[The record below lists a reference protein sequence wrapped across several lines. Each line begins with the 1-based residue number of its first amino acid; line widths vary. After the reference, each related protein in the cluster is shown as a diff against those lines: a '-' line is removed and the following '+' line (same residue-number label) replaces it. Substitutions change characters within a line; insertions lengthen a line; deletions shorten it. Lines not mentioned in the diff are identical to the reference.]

1 VVDFTP
7 KVHRKQHEIETVLDR
22 LEIEKYKIKQQQAQF
37 EAERLK
43 FLEQIAYNQK
53 LLNET
58 IANHRTEA
66 ESYKR
71 ALERQEQMFRK
82 QREDFEK
89 ERRQYNSQL
98 EDLRRRTNQ
107 AYENY
112 EKLRM
117 DGSATNEAL
126 RDSRDAY
133 KALKT
138 SLDRFSNQQS
148 PSSTKRKSGCVIV

>member
-1 VVDFTP
+1 MVDFTP
-7 KVHRKQHEIETVLDR
+7 ELHRKQHEIETALDR
-22 LEIEKYKIKQQQAQF
+22 LEKEKYKIKEQQAQF

-43 FLEQIAYNQK
+43 FLEQIALNQK
-53 LLNET
+53 LLNEA

-71 ALERQEQMFRK
+71 ALERQQRMFRK
-82 QREDFEK
+82 QQDEFEK
-89 ERRQYNSQL
+89 ERRQYNRQL
-98 EDLRRRTNQ
+98 EDLRKKTNQ
-107 AYENY
+107 AQANY

-126 RDSRDAY
+126 RDSHDAY

-138 SLDRFSNQQS
+138 SLDRFSKQQPQ
-148 PSSTKRKSGCVIV
+148 PSIKTKSGCVIL